1 MALPSN
7 VGFGKVTGTFL
18 RVTGDGSDVG
28 SNPDGVPLAGLTV
41 QFSASVTR
49 VKNVS
54 ADPPVTI
61 IIDVVTCTTDDN
73 GVLID
78 PMGNEGVWLVASTN
92 PDLDPT
98 GWTWTATISSGTV
111 ARFSTTFSLDE
122 GQTLDL
128 ASLIPVPSSP
138 GTELAAWQQVVAQ
151 ITGDVVGGV
160 QSLVDEASASAS
172 AAAVSATEAEAARDE
187 AETFSATTVTLQDAA
202 VKSLIVDDSS
212 ETRSALGAV
221 IQPVDVSLRVRDR
234 SRQGWVERVSL
245 PTAFGWDAPL
255 NVFKSGRSYFT
266 DFDVRQY
273 KGTAASDVYVDHVSG
288 VSGAAGTEAAP
299 VKRLDQAMSLVAAGG
314 TIHVMSGGLAFRD
327 VSWQN
332 APIRKSVNV
341 VCEAG
346 RVYYAIADRLT
357 TWTSAGGGVYTAT
370 RSHVSRVVDLS
381 IGRHG
386 FGYTSVADLTECQT
400 LPGSWYQ
407 SGSTLGVHTLTGDEP
422 DPDVHIALLITDGWR
437 ADASLNDVSLYM
449 EGMTILGGSTGN
461 LMVQGGAGG
470 HIDMYGL
477 DVEMLWSTSFSFD
490 GNSLNGYGARSI
502 YLQRCVAANSRKDG
516 FNYATPD
523 ASSGGVDRDSPQVI
537 EVDCESYG
545 HGIGNPVAER
555 ANSNNASTGHSG
567 SKIVR
572 IGGYYHDTSGP
583 VVAETHDGTKSVNY
597 SCVSAGSRATE
608 SWLNSS
614 WAAAGSGAEMWLFD
628 ADSLD
633 SQYDIYAAT
642 GATVHVDD
650 SRASRRTGAGTVGE
664 S

>member
-7 VGFGKVTGTFL
+7 VSYGHVTGKFL
-18 RVTGDGSDVG
+18 RAVADSSDTDLY
-28 SNPDGVPLAGLTV
+28 PDGQPLAGLTIK
-41 QFSASVTR
+41 FTASVTR
-49 VKNVS
+49 VKNVT

-61 IIDVVTCTTDDN
+61 IIDPIVCSTNDD
-73 GVLID
+73 GVLVD
-78 PMGNEGVWLVASTN
+78 VRGNPGVWLVASSDE
-92 PDLDPT
+92 DLNPT
-98 GWTWTATISSGTV
+98 GWTWTATFYASSITY
-111 ARFSTTFSLDE
+111 FSTTFALAPDQE
-122 GQTLDL
+122 VDL
-128 ASLIPVPSSP
+128 ATLIPVPSSP

-151 ITGDVVGGV
+151 ITGDVGGA
-160 QSLVDEASASAS
+160 QSLVDAASASAS
-172 AAAVSATEAEAARDE
+172 AAAVSATKAAEARDA

-370 RSHVSRVVDLS
+370 RSSVSRVVDLS

-633 SQYDIYAAT
+633 SQYDIYAVT